1 MFSLRWT
8 MGFIEKITTCS
19 RKADSL
25 VCVGLDTDPHK
36 IPEHLGCSSSGL
48 LHVLHFNEMIIN
60 ATSDFVC
67 AYKPNAAF
75 YEAMGSSGIDL
86 LEKTCS
92 AIPDDIPVILD
103 VKRGDIGNSA
113 ARYATAAYDIFGA
126 DAVTVNPYMGFD
138 AVRPFLRED
147 KAVFVLC
154 VTSNPSAEDFQFL
167 DTGDGTLYEHV
178 ARAAVTWSK
187 EGEIGLVMGATRPEV
202 MRKIRDIIG
211 DMPVLV
217 PGIGAQG
224 GDLESVIANCGGSF
238 GKTIINSSRGILYAS
253 QGYDFAEAARASL
266 VELRNEINH
275 YRSAID

>member
-1 MFSLRWT
+1 MR
-8 MGFIEKITTCS
+8 FIDKITTCS

-36 IPEHLGCSSSGL
+36 IPEHLGCSCEG
-48 LHVLHFNEMIIN
+48 VLHFNEMIIN

-92 AIPDDIPVILD
+92 AIRASHDDIPVILD

-147 KAVFVLC
+147 KAVFILC

-167 DTGDGTLYEHV
+167 DTGDGALYEHV
-178 ARAAVTWSK
+178 ARAAVSWSK

-202 MRKIRDIIG
+202 MQKIRDIVG

-217 PGIGAQG
+217 PGVGVQG
-224 GDLESVIANCGGSF
+224 GDLESVIARCGGSY
-238 GKTIINSSRGILYAS
+238 GRTIINSSRGILYAS
-253 QGYDFAEAARASL
+253 QGHDFAEAARASL
-266 VELRNEINH
+266 VELRNEINR
-275 YRSAID
+275 YRRAID

>member
-1 MFSLRWT
+1 
-8 MGFIEKITTCS
+8 MGFIDKIATRS
-19 RKADSL
+19 RKTDSL

-36 IPEHLGCSSSGL
+36 IPEYLGYSRDG
-48 LHVLHFNEMIIN
+48 VLRFNEMIIR

-67 AYKPNAAF
+67 AYKPNTAF

-92 AIPDDIPVILD
+92 SIPDEIPIILD
-103 VKRGDIGNSA
+103 VKRGDIGNTA
-113 ARYATAAYDIFGA
+113 DRYATAAYDIFSA

-202 MRKIRDIIG
+202 MRKIRNIVG

-224 GDLESVIANCGGSF
+224 GDLESVIAHCGGSP
-238 GKTIINSSRGILYAS
+238 GKTIITSSRSILYAS